1 MQYNRGCVKQTG
13 AKQMTARIEIVE
25 GVYKIRGVDTSVA
38 GYSFDLVEGYKDGAT
53 GGYVT
58 VDGASVMPAGSL
70 PFPPRSIRIRCNG
83 VQSYTIVSGEVP
95 ARQPEGVSML
105 QALKKPSKNAV
116 EVTDFTQV
124 KVSDAV
130 VAHETDEEI
139 IERTRLRFEILKDM
153 TKAVKGGDVRA
164 MIVTG
169 PPGVGKSF
177 GVEEVLAKD
186 DLFNTLGERKPKYEI
201 VKGAMSPIGLYRKLY
216 EFSDNKSIIVFD
228 DCDSIL
234 LDDVALNI
242 LKAALDSS
250 KKRTISWNTDSRLL
264 RSEGIPD
271 RFDFKGGAI
280 FITNLKFENVRSKK
294 LQEHLAA
301 LESRCH
307 YIDLRMDTDRE
318 KVLRIKQIVKDGMLN
333 DYDIPDT
340 AKDEVVDFIEENRA
354 TMRELSLRTVLKVAD
369 LRKSF
374 PNNWQNMAK
383 VTVMKGAR

>member
-1 MQYNRGCVKQTG
+1 MYITFTEGWYNIKGQPTN
-13 AKQMTARIEIVE
+13 
-25 GVYKIRGVDTSVA
+25 VA
-38 GYSFDLVEGYKDGAT
+38 GLTFKLVEDYKVSKSGE
-53 GGYVT
+53 GYVT
-58 VDGASVMPAGSL
+58 VEGGGQPG
-70 PFPPRSIRIRCNG
+70 FPDRSIRIRCKQGAYNVAG
-83 VQSYTIVSGEVP
+83 SAKPIPQ
-95 ARQPEGVSML
+95 GVSML
-105 QALKKPSKNAV
+105 TALQKPSKEQAG
-116 EVTDFTQV
+116 VTDFTQV
-124 KVSDAV
+124 KVSDEA

-153 TKAVKGGDVRA
+153 TKAVKSGDVRA

-186 DLFNTLGERKPKYEI
+186 DLFDMMGQRKPKYEI
-201 VKGAMSPIGLYRKLY
+201 VKGAMSAIGLYSKLY
-216 EFSDNKSIIVFD
+216 QFSDAKNILVFD

-234 LDDVALNI
+234 LDDIALNI

-271 RFDFKGGAI
+271 KFEFKGGAI

-318 KVLRIKQIVKDGMLN
+318 KVLRIKQIVKDGML
-333 DYDIPDT
+333 DSYEMEDV
-340 AKDEVVDFIEENRA
+340 AKDEVVDFIETNRA
-354 TMRELSLRTVLKVAD
+354 NMRELSLRTVLKVAD

-374 PNNWQNMAK
+374 PTNWQNMAK
-383 VTVMKGAR
+383 VTVMKGMH

>member
-1 MQYNRGCVKQTG
+1 MYITFTEGWYNIKGQPTN
-13 AKQMTARIEIVE
+13 
-25 GVYKIRGVDTSVA
+25 VA
-38 GYSFDLVEGYKDGAT
+38 GMTFKLVEDFKVAKT
-53 GGYVT
+53 GEGYVT
-58 VDGASVMPAGSL
+58 VEGGSQ
-70 PFPPRSIRIRCNG
+70 PGFPDRSIRVKCRQGAYNTAGSAKPIPQG
-83 VQSYTIVSGEVP
+83 VT
-95 ARQPEGVSML
+95 ML
-105 QALKKPSKNAV
+105 QALKSKKG
-116 EVTDFTQV
+116 ETVTDFTQV
-124 KVSDAV
+124 KVADAA

-139 IERTRLRFEILKDM
+139 IERTRMRFQILQDM
-153 TKAVKGGDVRA
+153 TTAVKAGDVRA

-186 DLFNTLGERKPKYEI
+186 DLFDMMGQRKPKYEI
-201 VKGAMSPIGLYRKLY
+201 VKGAMSAIGLYSKLY
-216 EFSDNKSIIVFD
+216 KYSDAKNILVFD

-250 KKRTISWNTDSRLL
+250 KKRTISWNTDSRIL

-271 RFDFKGGAI
+271 KFEFKGGAI

-333 DYDIPDT
+333 DYDLADV
-340 AKDEVVDFIEENRA
+340 AKEEVVDFIEENRG
-354 TMRELSLRTVLKVAD
+354 TLRELSLRTVLKVAD

-374 PNNWQNMAK
+374 PGNWQNMAK
-383 VTVMKGAR
+383 VTVMKGAY